1 MMFVTNL
8 RRGFVM
14 RVRDVFCYVA
24 GGMLG
29 VLSALGCFLGG
40 AVLGAI
46 PIIGLIAGTV
56 VCILAAFAGAF
67 GLLYVI
73 RWVGNFVGPL
83 LPNWLV
89 TCGSLGLIGLFCT
102 LLVIASWE
110 EWGRN
115 LAQKCEDYWNYR

>member
-1 MMFVTNL
+1 
-8 RRGFVM
+8 M
-14 RVRDVFCYVA
+14 RSRDVFCNVA

-29 VLSALGCFLGG
+29 LLTCIS
-40 AVLGAI
+40 I
-46 PIIGLIAGTV
+46 IAGTV

-115 LAQKCEDYWNYR
+115 LAQKCKDYWGGR